1 MAKQK
6 GDIRRQASLG
16 TELKRNINNN
26 NSTSDLVLA
35 RVSKVDY
42 ENNSIEYIVQTNGM
56 NNSSGAISNGGA
68 RLPVSFGG

>member
-42 ENNSIEYIVQTNGM
+42 ENNSIEYIVQTM
-56 NNSSGAISNGGA
+56 
-68 RLPVSFGG
+68 V